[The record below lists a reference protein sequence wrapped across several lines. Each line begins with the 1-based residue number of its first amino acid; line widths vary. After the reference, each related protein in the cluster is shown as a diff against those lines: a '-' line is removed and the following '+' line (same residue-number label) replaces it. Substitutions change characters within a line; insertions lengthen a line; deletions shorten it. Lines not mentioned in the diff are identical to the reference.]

1 MTYREFLENKIDIAP
16 QSGIEVDPAEISPAL
31 KDHQR
36 VCVLWALR
44 GGRRG
49 LFARFGLGK
58 TVMQLE
64 WCRIL
69 QKHIGGQTLIVM
81 PLNVMPEFRADA
93 VHLLG
98 LDEPPYCRTM
108 AEVKACQAPII
119 LTNRNLKNIFIF

>member
-58 TVMQLE
+58 TVMPMLSGVQAATGLS
-64 WCRIL
+64 
-69 QKHIGGQTLIVM
+69 GGKIW
-81 PLNVMPEFRADA
+81 NASR
-93 VHLLG
+93 
-98 LDEPPYCRTM
+98 
-108 AEVKACQAPII
+108 
-119 LTNRNLKNIFIF
+119 

>member
-64 WCRIL
+64 WCGSKAVRPAPADV
-69 QKHIGGQTLIVM
+69 QRPHETL
-81 PLNVMPEFRADA
+81 A
-93 VHLLG
+93 
-98 LDEPPYCRTM
+98 
-108 AEVKACQAPII
+108 
-119 LTNRNLKNIFIF
+119 